1 MNYIKVI
8 DDLRELARDGL
19 RLFLL
24 SELRAERFDVEL
36 DKTRAEKELAVLK
49 YDLEELDSNHPNYDD
64 NKKRIEK
71 TIESEERFLEVVNK
85 DLIGFDKR
93 IEEIVSGER
102 KVSKEALTEETD
114 ELIAVYV
121 KERVGELE

>member
-49 YDLEELDSNHPNYDD
+49 YDLEELDSNHP
-64 NKKRIEK
+64 
-71 TIESEERFLEVVNK
+71 SK
-85 DLIGFDKR
+85 DWMSF
-93 IEEIVSGER
+93 
-102 KVSKEALTEETD
+102 T
-114 ELIAVYV
+114 
-121 KERVGELE
+121 